1 MKNSLSNK
9 IILYV
14 PIFCFLSAFVMLLYC
29 KKSMENV
36 SVLRFKNEIL
46 MHNNYL
52 DNRLC
57 LSWNWNNELKDE
69 WNLNI
74 DKEFKEEDMKNCGL
88 KKEHIGMFK
97 DLYLNEYEML
107 HKNCI
112 REKMHPTNIDWYK

>member
-36 SVLRFKNEIL
+36 SVLRFKDEIL

-52 DNRLC
+52 DNRLYMP
-57 LSWNWNNELKDE
+57 WEETLKEEETLNVDE
-69 WNLNI
+69 
-74 DKEFKEEDMKNCGL
+74 EFKEEDMKLCGL
-88 KKEHIGMFK
+88 RKEHIGMFK
-97 DLYLNEYEML
+97 DLYLNEYQML
-107 HKNCI
+107 HKNCM
-112 REKMHPTNIDWYK
+112 REKVNPSNITWYK

>member
-29 KKSMENV
+29 KKSMENM
-36 SVLRFKNEIL
+36 SVLSFKNEIL

-57 LSWNWNNELKDE
+57 LSWNNGLKEEGILNLDE
-69 WNLNI
+69 
-74 DKEFKEEDMKNCGL
+74 EFKEEDMKLCGL
-88 KKEHIGMFK
+88 NKEHIGKFK
-97 DLYLNEYEML
+97 DLYLSEYEML
-107 HKNCI
+107 HKNCM
-112 REKMHPTNIDWYK
+112 REKINPSNITWYH

>member
-36 SVLRFKNEIL
+36 SVLSFKNEIL

-57 LSWNWNNELKDE
+57 MPWKETLKEEGTLNVDE
-69 WNLNI
+69 
-74 DKEFKEEDMKNCGL
+74 EFKEEDMKLCGL
-88 KKEHIGMFK
+88 NKEHIGKFK
-97 DLYLNEYEML
+97 DLYLNEYQML
-107 HKNCI
+107 HKNCM
-112 REKMHPTNIDWYK
+112 REKINPSNITWYH